1 MLLEDFGT
9 IRFLE
14 GTLLSQRR
22 MVHVKLEWLSKGC
35 RVCPLCGQFLLP
47 ELIPKRWHQ
56 SKIEL
61 LKSALNLLF
70 LLARHRI
77 VKHDSFMV

>member
-9 IRFLE
+9 IRFL
-14 GTLLSQRR
+14 GRHTLITTPSGACQTQVVEQGLPS
-22 MVHVKLEWLSKGC
+22 
-35 RVCPLCGQFLLP
+35 CPLCGQFLLP